1 MYITLGQYYPAKSW
15 LHGLDP
21 RAKTIFL
28 FVYIIGLFMSNSVL
42 GYCVCILTLLL
53 GVWLSKVP
61 FRLLLK
67 GLKGVLFL
75 IIFTVILNVFFTRD
89 GNVLVKIGIITIT
102 DAGLISALKIMVRLS
117 VLIIMSSILTLT
129 TTYLALADAIE
140 SFLTPLKKFKV
151 PAHDIA
157 MMITIALRFAPTL
170 FDELEKI
177 KLAQMSRGASFDEG
191 NIIQKA
197 KSMIPLLIPLFVSS
211 FRTADN
217 LAMAMEARCYRGDI
231 GRTKYVR
238 LRYGKEDYKLFS
250 AGLLFLAATVA
261 IRLLGV

>member
-1 MYITLGQYYPAKSW
+1 
-15 LHGLDP
+15 LDP

-28 FVYIIGLFMSNSVL
+28 FLYIIGLFASSSLLGCSLCVL
-42 GYCVCILTLLL
+42 ILLL

-61 FRLLLK
+61 FRLLIK

-75 IIFTVILNVFFTRD
+75 IIFTVLINVLFTRD
-89 GNVLVKIGIITIT
+89 GNILFKAGIITIT
-102 DAGLISALKIMVRLS
+102 DEGLFSAVKIMIRLS

-140 SFLTPLKKFKV
+140 SFLTPLKKVGV

-157 MMITIALRFAPTL
+157 MMITIALRFVPTL

-177 KLAQMSRGASFDEG
+177 KLAQMSRGASFDQG

-217 LAMAMEARCYRGDI
+217 LAVAMEARCYRGDI

-238 LRYGKEDYKLFS
+238 LKYKRDDYILMS
-250 AGLLFLAATVA
+250 AGVLFLTAAV
-261 IRLLGV
+261 IIKILGF